1 MLNVIIPIDFSDTSY
16 NAMKY
21 ALEFQKEFGFSITCM
36 CTYNDKKPKK
46 KIEKFKIAF
55 TSKFDLKLIKG
66 DLFSSFNSYVKKN
79 KTDLIIMGTKG
90 AQGIKK
96 LFKGSNASKL
106 MLQTNIP
113 ILIIPEKSNYE
124 SLNKILWASDYKPM
138 INAKGLELLKRIA
151 ISTNS
156 TVRIAH
162 VKTTDKKSDTNTR
175 LEKRWEDNYFGR
187 EVRHSFKKI
196 RRSSVS
202 KGIKFYLNHKG
213 DNNLLVLVRRK
224 YGFLDKL
231 FRKNHA
237 EEFAQSPTLPVMII
251 HE

>member
-1 MLNVIIPIDFSDTSY
+1 VLNVIIPIDFSNTSY
-16 NAMKY
+16 SAMKY
-21 ALEFQKEFGFSITCM
+21 ACEFQKEFNFSITCLHA
-36 CTYNDKKPKK
+36 YEEKKPRRRV
-46 KIEKFKIAF
+46 EKFRSVF
-55 TSKFDLKLIKG
+55 QSDFELELIKG
-66 DLFSSFNSYVKKN
+66 DLFSSFEYYSKRN
-79 KTDLIIMGTKG
+79 KIDLIIMGTKG

-96 LFKGSNASKL
+96 LFGGSNASNL
-106 MLQTNIP
+106 MLQTSTP
-113 ILIIPEKSNYE
+113 ILIIPEDSNYE

-138 INAKGLELLKRIA
+138 INPNALDLLKDIA
-151 ISTNS
+151 ISTES

-162 VKTTDKKSDTNTR
+162 VRTSDKKTDSNEK
-175 LEKRWEDNYFGR
+175 LEKRWEDHYFGR
-187 EVRHSFKKI
+187 EVRHSFKNI

-202 KGIKFYLNHKG
+202 KGIKFYLDHKE
-213 DNNLLVLVRRK
+213 DNNLLVLVRRE